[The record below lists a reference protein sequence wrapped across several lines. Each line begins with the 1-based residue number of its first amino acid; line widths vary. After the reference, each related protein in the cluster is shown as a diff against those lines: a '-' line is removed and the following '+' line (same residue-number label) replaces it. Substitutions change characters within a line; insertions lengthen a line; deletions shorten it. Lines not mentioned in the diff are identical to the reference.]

1 MQQYNWRHLL
11 LSILITSLRSVVV
24 ASTVHRYTTAIHL
37 LRLFTLSVPFQ
48 PTIEKSSNNSVSSL
62 PIQKTS
68 SLSSPSSQHWHHIL
82 SRNPTARHNGNLNP
96 APLTEPQNG
105 NCQSSASSYSPPSLP
120 HKIHISLTL
129 HTSCSHLHANCA
141 VRFPWPFVT
150 IMQRPRHYLYFILV
164 LSLDFCWVIGRNSFA
179 LISSSLTILHH
190 RHQQNVCSMQRVIF
204 FQDVF
209 Y

>member
-1 MQQYNWRHLL
+1 MQQYNWRHLS
-11 LSILITSLRSVVV
+11 LSILITSLRRVVV

-129 HTSCSHLHANCA
+129 HTSCSSTRKLCCEISMTFCHNYAKT
-141 VRFPWPFVT
+141 PT
-150 IMQRPRHYLYFILV
+150 
-164 LSLDFCWVIGRNSFA
+164 LSLFHSCSFTW
-179 LISSSLTILHH
+179 LLLSYWPQFLCSHLFISNDTSPSTPTKCL
-190 RHQQNVCSMQRVIF
+190 
-204 FQDVF
+204 
-209 Y
+209 